1 MKRAVSILYTLLV
14 LSLFCG
20 PGQAPAAQSAPNT
33 SNTPKGQSIAKAPY
47 LSALTIDAASGTV
60 LFEDN
65 ADAPVYPASVLKL
78 MDLYIVLK
86 AVEEGKLTLE
96 EMVPVPLEA
105 ARMGGSQVYLDP
117 KEQFSVEE
125 MLYALMV
132 QSANDAAT
140 ALAIHVAGSRAA
152 FVDLMNATAQ
162 QLGMRNTVFHSEHGL
177 PAGKGREQ
185 DVTTA
190 RDMAILCRELVKKP
204 EALKYTS
211 TTTRGFR
218 NDSFIMRNHNHLLGQ
233 VPGVDGLK
241 TGYFQLAG
249 FSIAATAEKNG
260 QRVITL
266 VMGSANRK
274 ERDAKAQ
281 ELLSQGLAQLPR
293 TPVAQS
299 AEPAPAADPQAAG
312 GGDPARSSG
321 GADTA
326 AATDATPA
334 RSGDGGGSGW
344 GKFFLGLGAGIFIFL
359 GLILLAGRILK
370 RRREANQYI
379 RRR

>member
-1 MKRAVSILYTLLV
+1 MKRAVSLFYRLFV
-14 LSLFCG
+14 LSLLSFVCV
-20 PGQAPAAQSAPNT
+20 QAQVLAAQNAP
-33 SNTPKGQSIAKAPY
+33 KKQSIAKAPY

-60 LFEDN
+60 LFADN
-65 ADAPVYPASVLKL
+65 ADASVYPASVLKL

-86 AVEEGKLTLE
+86 AVEEGRLTLE

-152 FVDLMNATAQ
+152 FIDLMNATAR
-162 QLGMRNTVFHSEHGL
+162 QLGMRNTVFRSEHGL
-177 PAGKGREQ
+177 PAGKGQEQ

-190 RDMAILCRELVKKP
+190 RDLAILCRELVKNP

-218 NDSFIMRNHNHLLGQ
+218 NDTFTMRNHNHLLGQ
-233 VPGVDGLK
+233 APGVDGLK

-249 FSIAATAEKNG
+249 FSIAATAQKNG

-266 VMGSANRK
+266 VMGSVNRK

-281 ELLSQGLAQLPR
+281 ELLSQGLAQLAGRP
-293 TPVAQS
+293 PVAQNP
-299 AEPAPAADPQAAG
+299 EPAPAADPQVAG
-312 GGDPARSSG
+312 GGDPARSAG
-321 GADTA
+321 AADTA
-326 AATDATPA
+326 PTTGATAAP
-334 RSGDGGGSGW
+334 SEGGSGW

-359 GLILLAGRILK
+359 GLILLAGHILK
-370 RRREANQYI
+370 RRRESSQYI